1 MTTGQAREIARL
13 WRKDLSAKAIGELV
27 GLSKASVYTYARDH
41 RDECPA
47 RVSRARPERDARAA
61 KMLRKGYSTRD
72 IAEALGVNVRSVR
85 RMAERHERR
94 QADGC

>member
-13 WRKDLSAKAIGELV
+13 WRDDLPAQVIGELV
-27 GLSKASVYTYARDH
+27 GLSKATVYTYARDH

-47 RVSRARPERDARAA
+47 RVTKARPERDARAYR
-61 KMLRKGYSTRD
+61 MLRKGYRTKE

-94 QADGC
+94 QGDAV